1 MSRNRISQLKK
12 LNYSLIFLSYL
23 LLSACSSNDGATEK
37 NPSQT
42 IKPVDRLD
50 QPSMTLPYGKNLDVC
65 TCNKKAQKII
75 DNVISI
81 RSNFDSISDLK
92 RDKGTVKEVRSE
104 AEKYQSLIAK
114 CFKANAVNMFEESD
128 CNDLKTLEEKKNLL
142 FSMGIQIE
150 QGANIRL

>member
-1 MSRNRISQLKK
+1 MKK

-37 NPSQT
+37 TPSQT
-42 IKPVDRLD
+42 IKPGDRLN
-50 QPSMTLPYGKNLDVC
+50 QPNMALPYGKNLDVC
-65 TCNKKAQKII
+65 TCNKKAQEII
-75 DNVISI
+75 DRVISI

-92 RDKGTVKEVRSE
+92 GDKGTVKEVRSE
-104 AEKYQSLIAK
+104 AERYQSLIAK
-114 CFKANAVNMFEESD
+114 CFETNAVNMFEESD

>member
-1 MSRNRISQLKK
+1 MKK

-42 IKPVDRLD
+42 IKPGDRLN
-50 QPSMTLPYGKNLDVC
+50 QPNMALPYGKNLDVC
-65 TCNKKAQKII
+65 TCNKKAQEII
-75 DNVISI
+75 DRVISI

-92 RDKGTVKEVRSE
+92 LDKGIVKEVRSE
-104 AEKYQSLIAK
+104 AEKYQNLIAK